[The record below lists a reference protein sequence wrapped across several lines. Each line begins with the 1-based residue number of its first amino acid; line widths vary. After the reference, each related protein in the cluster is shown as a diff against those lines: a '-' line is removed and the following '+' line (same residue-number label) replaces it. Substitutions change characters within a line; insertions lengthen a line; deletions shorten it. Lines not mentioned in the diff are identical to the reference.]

1 MGERV
6 VDRRSVCAGGASP
19 QSEPRT
25 TGVLRLDCQQVPRRL
40 DNIGANLAGEP
51 LSSQTRRQHRA
62 LRRTPRN
69 HGLTVAPQHLAATR
83 RPWTGYEATSEN
95 TGGSRVATVD
105 QLAPASPE
113 PNTSPE
119 VAPK

>member
-1 MGERV
+1 MPTVSADKLIEIAE
-6 VDRRSVCAGGASP
+6 SLLTAAGASH
-19 QSEPRT
+19 EEAAIVARY
-25 TGVLRLDCQQVPRRL
+25 
-40 DNIGANLAGEP
+40 NIGANLAGEP
-51 LSSQTRRQHRA
+51 QSSQTRRQHRA